1 MRRRDEVFVGMLLTV
16 AAAVA
21 IVGTIWLTRG
31 GLSSGYPLYTRFAW
45 GQNLKQGQPV
55 QLAGVSVGYV
65 DEVKLRD
72 DGFLDVVLRV
82 QDEYK
87 IPRNSTAA
95 VVPVGIF
102 GDVAVALQPK
112 SPSPIHYQAGDTVPA
127 GRSPPGIAE
136 ILARV
141 DTIGRR
147 VSTITAALE
156 DQLVGGGAL
165 RDVRQTIDAAQQLT
179 LQLNRVAA
187 EQSQNLSATM
197 ASLRRAASAVDPT
210 VVDSTLRNFRAAS
223 ANLNAMSAELGTAVG
238 RLDSLLAGLE
248 AGQGTAGKLLSD
260 TLLYADLRRVVQHV
274 DSLMADI
281 KKNPRKY
288 INLSIFGR

>member
-21 IVGTIWLTRG
+21 IIGTIWLTRG

-72 DGFLDVVLRV
+72 DGYLDVVLRV

-102 GDVAVALQPK
+102 GDVAVGLMPK
-112 SPSPIHYQAGDTVPA
+112 GPSSVHYERGDTVPA
-127 GRSPPGIAE
+127 GASPPGIAE

-147 VSTITAALE
+147 ISVITAALE
-156 DQLVGGGAL
+156 EQLVSGGAF
-165 RDVRQTIDAAQQLT
+165 RDVRQTIDAAQRLT

-187 EQSQNLSATM
+187 EQSQNLSATL
-197 ASLRRAASAVDPT
+197 ASFRRAANAVDPA
-210 VVDSTLRNFRAAS
+210 VVDSTVRNFRAAS
-223 ANLNAMSAELGTAVG
+223 ANLTALSNDLATAASRV
-238 RLDSLLAGLE
+238 DSLLVRLE

-260 TLLYADLRRVVQHV
+260 TLLYSDLRAVVHRV
-274 DSLMADI
+274 DSLMAD
-281 KKNPRKY
+281 
-288 INLSIFGR
+288 F

>member
-21 IVGTIWLTRG
+21 VVGTIWLTRG

-65 DEVKLRD
+65 DDVQLRD
-72 DGFLDVVLRV
+72 EGYLDVTLRI
-82 QDEYK
+82 ENKYK
-87 IPRNSTAA
+87 IPRSSTAA

-102 GDVAVALQPK
+102 GDVAVGLTPK
-112 SPSPIHYQAGDTVPA
+112 APSPIAYHPGDTVPA
-127 GRSPPGIAE
+127 GVSPPGMTE

-147 VSTITAALE
+147 VSLITAALE
-156 DQLVGGGAL
+156 EQLVAGGTF
-165 RDVRQTIDAAQQLT
+165 RDVRQTIDAAQRLT

-187 EQSQNLSATM
+187 EQSQNLTATM
-197 ASLRRAASAVDPT
+197 ASFRRAANAVDPA

-223 ANLNAMSAELGTAVG
+223 ENLNALSGELTRSVA
-238 RLDSLLAGLE
+238 RMDSLVAGLQR
-248 AGQGTAGKLLSD
+248 GRGTAGKLLSD
-260 TLLYADLRRVVQHV
+260 DSLYADLRATVRRV
-274 DSLMADI
+274 DSLMADFQR
-281 KKNPRKY
+281 NPRRY
-288 INLSIFGR
+288 INLSIF

>member
-1 MRRRDEVFVGMLLTV
+1 MLLTV

-65 DEVKLRD
+65 DDVQLRD

-112 SPSPIHYQAGDTVPA
+112 SPSPIHYASGDTVPA
-127 GRSPPGIAE
+127 GPSPPGIAE

-156 DQLVGGGAL
+156 EQLVGGGAL

-179 LQLNRVAA
+179 LRLNTVAA

-197 ASLRRAASAVDPT
+197 ASLRRTASAVDPA

-223 ANLNAMSAELGTAVG
+223 ANLNAMSAELTTAVT
-238 RLDSLLAGLE
+238 RVDSLLARVE

-260 TLLYADLRRVVQHV
+260 TLLYSDLRATVHRLDYAVA
-274 DSLMADI
+274 LT
-281 KKNPRKY
+281 P
-288 INLSIFGR
+288 FPTP

>member
-1 MRRRDEVFVGMLLTV
+1 MLLTV

-65 DEVKLRD
+65 DEVQLGD
-72 DGFLDVVLRV
+72 DGYLDVVLRV
-82 QDEYK
+82 EDQYK
-87 IPRNSTAA
+87 IPRTSTAS

-102 GDVAVALQPK
+102 GDVAVALTPK
-112 SPSPIHYQAGDTVPA
+112 APSRIAYDAGDTVPV
-127 GRSPPGIAE
+127 GPSPPGMAE

-141 DTIGRR
+141 DTIARR
-147 VSTITAALE
+147 VSTITGALE
-156 DQLVGGGAL
+156 EQLVAGGAF
-165 RDVRQTIDAAQQLT
+165 RDVRQTIDAAQRLT

-187 EQSQNLSATM
+187 EQSQNLSVTM
-197 ASLRRAASAVDPT
+197 ASLRRAANAVDPA
-210 VVDSTLRNFRAAS
+210 VVDSTLRNVRTAS
-223 ANLNAMSAELGTAVG
+223 ANLNAMSAELTSAVT

-248 AGQGTAGKLLSD
+248 NGRGTAGKLLSD
-260 TLLYADLRRVVQHV
+260 TLLYADLRATVHRV
-274 DSLMADI
+274 DSLMADFQR
-281 KKNPRKY
+281 NPRKY
-288 INLSIFGR
+288 INLRIF

>member
-1 MRRRDEVFVGMLLTV
+1 MVLTV
-16 AAAVA
+16 AVGVA

-72 DGFLDVVLRV
+72 DGYLDVVLRV
-82 QDEYK
+82 EDEYK

-102 GDVAVALQPK
+102 GDVAVGLMPK
-112 SPSPIHYQAGDTVPA
+112 GPSSVHYEPGDTVPA
-127 GRSPPGIAE
+127 GASPPGIAE

-147 VSTITAALE
+147 ISVITAALE
-156 DQLVGGGAL
+156 EQLVSGGAF
-165 RDVRQTIDAAQQLT
+165 RDVRQTIDAAQRLT

-187 EQSQNLSATM
+187 EQSQNLTATL
-197 ASLRRAASAVDPT
+197 ASFRRAANAVDPA
-210 VVDSTLRNFRAAS
+210 VIDSTVRNFRAAS
-223 ANLNAMSAELGTAVG
+223 ANLTTLSRDLAAAAG
-238 RLDSLLAGLE
+238 RLDSLLVRLE
-248 AGQGTAGKLLSD
+248 SGQGTAGKFLSD
-260 TLLYADLRRVVQHV
+260 TLLYADLRATVQRV
-274 DSLMADI
+274 DSLIADV
-281 KKNPRKY
+281 KRNPRKY
-288 INLSIFGR
+288 INLSIF

>member
-1 MRRRDEVFVGMLLTV
+1 MLLTV

-31 GLSSGYPLYTRFAW
+31 GLSKGYPLYTRFAW

-65 DEVKLRD
+65 DEVGLRD
-72 DGFLDVVLRV
+72 DGYLDVVLRV
-82 QDEYK
+82 EKQYK
-87 IPRNSTAA
+87 IPRSSTAA

-102 GDVAVALQPK
+102 GDVAVALMPKAPSRVYYQP
-112 SPSPIHYQAGDTVPA
+112 GDTVPA
-127 GRSPPGIAE
+127 GASPPGIAE

-147 VSTITAALE
+147 VSNITAALE
-156 DQLVGGGAL
+156 EQLVGGGAL
-165 RDVRQTIDAAQQLT
+165 RDVRQTIDAARGLT

-197 ASLRRAASAVDPT
+197 ASLRQAASAVDPR

-223 ANLNAMSAELGTAVG
+223 ANLNAMSADLGTAVS

-260 TLLYADLRRVVQHV
+260 TLLYSDLRRVVQHV

-281 KKNPRKY
+281 KRNPRKY
-288 INLSIFGR
+288 INLRIF

>member
-1 MRRRDEVFVGMLLTV
+1 MRLLDEVFVGMLLTV
-16 AAAVA
+16 AVGVA

-65 DEVKLRD
+65 DEVELRD

-112 SPSPIHYQAGDTVPA
+112 TPSRIHYEPGDTVPA
-127 GRSPPGIAE
+127 GPSPPGIAE
-136 ILARV
+136 IMARV
-141 DTIGRR
+141 DTIGHR
-147 VSTITAALE
+147 VSTITA
-156 DQLVGGGAL
+156 
-165 RDVRQTIDAAQQLT
+165 
-179 LQLNRVAA
+179 
-187 EQSQNLSATM
+187 
-197 ASLRRAASAVDPT
+197 
-210 VVDSTLRNFRAAS
+210 
-223 ANLNAMSAELGTAVG
+223 
-238 RLDSLLAGLE
+238 
-248 AGQGTAGKLLSD
+248 
-260 TLLYADLRRVVQHV
+260 
-274 DSLMADI
+274 
-281 KKNPRKY
+281 
-288 INLSIFGR
+288 

>member
-1 MRRRDEVFVGMLLTV
+1 MLLTV

-65 DEVKLRD
+65 DEVRLRD
-72 DGFLDVVLRV
+72 EGFLDVVLRIDD
-82 QDEYK
+82 QYK
-87 IPRNSTAA
+87 IPRGSTAA

-102 GDVAVALQPK
+102 GDVAVALTPPG
-112 SPSPIHYQAGDTVPA
+112 PSRVSYDSGDTVPA
-127 GRSPPGIAE
+127 GRSPPGMVE

-147 VSTITAALE
+147 VSVITAALE
-156 DQLVGGGAL
+156 EQLVVGGAF

-179 LQLNRVAA
+179 LRLNRVAT

-197 ASLRRAASAVDPT
+197 ASFRRAADAVDP
-210 VVDSTLRNFRAAS
+210 VVIDSTLRNFRAAS
-223 ANLNAMSAELGTAVG
+223 ANLNAMSAELTSAVG
-238 RLDSLLAGLE
+238 RLDSLLARVE
-248 AGQGTAGKLLSD
+248 AGEGTAGKLVSD
-260 TLLYADLRRVVQHV
+260 TLLYSDVRALVQRI
-274 DSLMADI
+274 DSLMTDFQR
-281 KKNPRKY
+281 NPRRY
-288 INLSIFGR
+288 INLSIF

>member
-65 DEVKLRD
+65 DEVRLRD
-72 DGFLDVVLRV
+72 EGYLDVVLRIEN
-82 QDEYK
+82 QYK
-87 IPRNSTAA
+87 IPRSSTAS
-95 VVPVGIF
+95 VIPVGIF
-102 GDVAVALQPK
+102 GDVAVALTPK
-112 SPSPIHYQAGDTVPA
+112 APSRVAYASGDTVPP
-127 GRSPPGIAE
+127 GQSPPGMVE

-147 VSTITAALE
+147 VSAITAALE
-156 DQLVGGGAL
+156 DQLVAGGAF
-165 RDVRQTIDAAQQLT
+165 RDVRQTIDAAQRLT
-179 LQLNRVAA
+179 LQLNRVAT

-197 ASLRRAASAVDPT
+197 ASFRRAADAVDPA

-223 ANLNAMSAELGTAVG
+223 QNLNAMSSELTNAVT
-238 RLDSLLAGLE
+238 RMETLLANLE
-248 AGQGTAGKLLSD
+248 RGQGTAGKFLSD
-260 TLLYADLRRVVQHV
+260 TLLYSDLRATVRRV
-274 DSLMADI
+274 DSVLVDFQ
-281 KKNPRKY
+281 KNPRRY
-288 INLSIFGR
+288 INLSIF

>member
-1 MRRRDEVFVGMLLTV
+1 MLLTV

-65 DEVKLRD
+65 DEVQLRD
-72 DGFLDVVLRV
+72 DGYLDVVLRV
-82 QDEYK
+82 EDQYK
-87 IPRNSTAA
+87 IPRSSTAS

-102 GDVAVALQPK
+102 GDVAVALTPK
-112 SPSPIHYQAGDTVPA
+112 APSRIAYDAGDTVPV
-127 GRSPPGIAE
+127 GPSPPGMTE

-141 DTIGRR
+141 DTIARR
-147 VSTITAALE
+147 VSTITGALE
-156 DQLVGGGAL
+156 EQLVAGGAF
-165 RDVRQTIDAAQQLT
+165 RDVRQTIDAAQRLT

-187 EQSQNLSATM
+187 EQSQNLSVTM
-197 ASLRRAASAVDPT
+197 ASLRRAASAVDPA
-210 VVDSTLRNFRAAS
+210 VVDSTLRNVRTAS
-223 ANLNAMSAELGTAVG
+223 ANLNAMSAELTSAVT

-248 AGQGTAGKLLSD
+248 NGRGTAGKLLSD
-260 TLLYADLRRVVQHV
+260 TLLYADLRATVHRV
-274 DSLMADI
+274 DSLMADFQR
-281 KKNPRKY
+281 NPRKY
-288 INLSIFGR
+288 INLRIF

>member
-65 DEVKLRD
+65 DDVRLRD
-72 DGFLDVVLRV
+72 DGYLDVVLRV
-82 QDEYK
+82 QNEYK

-102 GDVAVALQPK
+102 GDVAVGLKPRG
-112 SPSPIHYQAGDTVPA
+112 PSPIHYQPGDTVPA
-127 GRSPPGIAE
+127 GESPPGIAE

-147 VSTITAALE
+147 VSVITAALE
-156 DQLVGGGAL
+156 EQLVGGGAL
-165 RDVRQTIDAAQQLT
+165 RDVRRTIDAAQQLT

-197 ASLRRAASAVDPT
+197 ASFRRTANAVNPA
-210 VVDSTLRNFRAAS
+210 VVDSTVRNFRAAS
-223 ANLNAMSAELGTAVG
+223 ANLNAMSADLATAVS
-238 RLDSLLAGLE
+238 RLDSLLVRLE

-260 TLLYADLRRVVQHV
+260 TLLYSDLRAVVHRV
-274 DSLMADI
+274 DSLMADF
-281 KKNPRKY
+281 KRNPRKY
-288 INLSIFGR
+288 INLSIF

>member
-65 DEVKLRD
+65 DDVKLRD
-72 DGFLDVVLRV
+72 DGYLDVVLRV
-82 QDEYK
+82 QNEYK
-87 IPRNSTAA
+87 VPRSSTAA
-95 VVPVGIF
+95 VVPIGIF
-102 GDVAVALQPK
+102 GDVAVGLSPK
-112 SPSPIHYQAGDTVPA
+112 GPSPIHYQPGDTVPA
-127 GRSPPGIAE
+127 GPSPPGIAE

-156 DQLVGGGAL
+156 DQLVVGGAL

-179 LQLNRVAA
+179 LQLNRVAT
-187 EQSQNLSATM
+187 EQSQNLSATLG
-197 ASLRRAASAVDPT
+197 SFRRAANAVDPA
-210 VVDSTLRNFRAAS
+210 VVDSTVRNFRAAS
-223 ANLNAMSAELGTAVG
+223 ANLNAFSADLATAVS
-238 RLDSLLAGLE
+238 RLDSLVVRLE
-248 AGQGTAGKLLSD
+248 TGQGTAGKLLSD
-260 TLLYADLRRVVQHV
+260 TLLYSDLRAVVHRA
-274 DSLMADI
+274 DSLIADF
-281 KKNPRKY
+281 KRNPRKY
-288 INLSIFGR
+288 INLTIF

>member
-65 DEVKLRD
+65 DEVHLRD

-112 SPSPIHYQAGDTVPA
+112 TPSRIHYEPGDTVPA
-127 GRSPPGIAE
+127 GPSPPGIAE
-136 ILARV
+136 IMARV

-156 DQLVGGGAL
+156 EQLVGGGAL

-197 ASLRRAASAVDPT
+197 ASLRRAANAVDPT

-223 ANLNAMSAELGTAVG
+223 ANLNAMSAELTSSVS
-238 RLDSLLAGLE
+238 RIDSLLAGLE
-248 AGQGTAGKLLSD
+248 RGRGTAGKLLSD
-260 TLLYADLRRVVQHV
+260 TLLYSDLRATVQRV
-274 DSLMADI
+274 DSLVADF
-281 KKNPRKY
+281 KRNPRKY
-288 INLSIFGR
+288 VNLTIF

>member
-1 MRRRDEVFVGMLLTV
+1 MLLTV

-31 GLSSGYPLYTRFAW
+31 GLAQGYPLYTRFAW

-65 DEVKLRD
+65 DEVRLRD

-82 QDEYK
+82 EEEYR

-102 GDVAVALQPK
+102 GDVAVALTPA
-112 SPSPIHYQAGDTVPA
+112 SPSPIHYEPGDTVPP
-127 GRSPPGIAE
+127 GRSPPGMAE

-147 VSTITAALE
+147 VSNITAALE
-156 DQLVGGGAL
+156 EQLVVGGAF
-165 RDVRQTIDAAQQLT
+165 RDVRQTIDAAQRLT

-187 EQSQNLSATM
+187 EQSQNLTATM
-197 ASLRRAASAVDPT
+197 ASLRRTAEAVNPA
-210 VVDSTLRNFRAAS
+210 VVDSTLRNFRSAS
-223 ANLNAMSAELGTAVG
+223 ANLNAMTAELTRSVT
-238 RLDSLLAGLE
+238 RIDTLLAGLE
-248 AGQGTAGKLLSD
+248 SGRGTAGKLLSD
-260 TLLYADLRRVVQHV
+260 DALYAELRATVRRV
-274 DSLMADI
+274 DSLMADFQR
-281 KKNPRKY
+281 NPRKY
-288 INLSIFGR
+288 INLTIF

>member
-21 IVGTIWLTRG
+21 VVGTIWLTRG

-65 DEVKLRD
+65 DDVQLRD
-72 DGFLDVVLRV
+72 EGFLDVTLRI
-82 QDEYK
+82 ENKYK

-102 GDVAVALQPK
+102 GDVAVGLTPK
-112 SPSPIHYQAGDTVPA
+112 APSRIAYQAGDTVPA
-127 GRSPPGIAE
+127 GPSPPGMTE

-141 DTIGRR
+141 DTITRR

-156 DQLVGGGAL
+156 DQLVAGGTF

-179 LQLNRVAA
+179 LQLNRVAT
-187 EQSQNLSATM
+187 EQSRNLSATM
-197 ASLRRAASAVDPT
+197 ASFRRAADAVDP
-210 VVDSTLRNFRAAS
+210 VVIDSTLRNFRAAS
-223 ANLNAMSAELGTAVG
+223 ANLNRLSAELTTSVK
-238 RLDSLLAGLE
+238 RMDSLLAGLE
-248 AGQGTAGKLLSD
+248 KGRGTAGKLLSD
-260 TLLYADLRRVVQHV
+260 DQLYSDLRATVQRV
-274 DSLMADI
+274 DSLMADF
-281 KKNPRKY
+281 KRNPRRY
-288 INLSIFGR
+288 INLSIF

>member
-1 MRRRDEVFVGMLLTV
+1 MLLTL

-65 DEVKLRD
+65 GEVQLRD
-72 DGFLDVVLRV
+72 DGYLDVVLRV
-82 QDEYK
+82 EDQYK
-87 IPRNSTAA
+87 IPRSSTAS

-102 GDVAVALQPK
+102 GDVAVALTPK
-112 SPSPIHYQAGDTVPA
+112 APSRIAYDAGDTVPV
-127 GRSPPGIAE
+127 GPSPPGMAE

-141 DTIGRR
+141 DTIARR
-147 VSTITAALE
+147 VSTITGALE
-156 DQLVGGGAL
+156 EQLVAGGAF
-165 RDVRQTIDAAQQLT
+165 RDVRQTIDAAQRLT

-187 EQSQNLSATM
+187 EQSQNLSVTM
-197 ASLRRAASAVDPT
+197 ASLRRAASAVDPA
-210 VVDSTLRNFRAAS
+210 VVDSTLRNVRTAS
-223 ANLNAMSAELGTAVG
+223 ANLNAMSAQLTSAVT

-248 AGQGTAGKLLSD
+248 NGRGTAGKLLSD
-260 TLLYADLRRVVQHV
+260 TLLYADLRATVHRV
-274 DSLMADI
+274 DSLMADFQR
-281 KKNPRKY
+281 NPRKY
-288 INLSIFGR
+288 INLSIF

>member
-1 MRRRDEVFVGMLLTV
+1 MLLTV

-72 DGFLDVVLRV
+72 DGYLDVVLRV

-102 GDVAVALQPK
+102 GDVAVALTPK
-112 SPSPIHYQAGDTVPA
+112 APSRVAYDAGDTVPV
-127 GRSPPGIAE
+127 GPSPPGMAE

-141 DTIGRR
+141 DTIARR
-147 VSTITAALE
+147 VSTITGALE
-156 DQLVGGGAL
+156 EQLVAGGAF
-165 RDVRQTIDAAQQLT
+165 RDVRQTIDAAQRLT
-179 LQLNRVAA
+179 LQLNRVAT

-197 ASLRRAASAVDPT
+197 ASLRRAAGAVDPAL
-210 VVDSTLRNFRAAS
+210 VDSTLRNVRTAS
-223 ANLNAMSAELGTAVG
+223 ANLNTMSAELTRSVT

-248 AGQGTAGKLLSD
+248 TGRGTAGKLLSD
-260 TLLYADLRRVVQHV
+260 TLLYADLRNTVRRV
-274 DSLMADI
+274 DSLMADFQR
-281 KKNPRKY
+281 NPRKY
-288 INLSIFGR
+288 INLSIS

>member
-16 AAAVA
+16 AATVA

-65 DEVKLRD
+65 DEVKLND
-72 DGFLDVVLRV
+72 DGYLDVVLRV
-82 QDEYK
+82 QNEYK
-87 IPRNSTAA
+87 IPRSSTAS

-112 SPSPIHYQAGDTVPA
+112 APSRVHYDPGDTVPV
-127 GRSPPGIAE
+127 GPSPPGIAE
-136 ILARV
+136 IMARV

-147 VSTITAALE
+147 ISVITAALE
-156 DQLVGGGAL
+156 DQLVAGGAF

-179 LQLNRVAA
+179 LQLNRVAT
-187 EQSQNLSATM
+187 EQSRNLTQTM
-197 ASLRRAASAVDPT
+197 TSFRRAADALDP
-210 VVDSTLRNFRAAS
+210 VVIDSTMRNFRSTS
-223 ANLNAMSAELGTAVG
+223 ANLNALTADLSTTV
-238 RLDSLLAGLE
+238 RRADSLLVGLE
-248 AGQGTAGKLLSD
+248 SGRGTAGKLLSD
-260 TLLYADLRRVVQHV
+260 TLLYSDLRAVVGRA
-274 DSLMADI
+274 DSLMADF
-281 KKNPRKY
+281 KRNPRKY
-288 INLSIFGR
+288 INLSIF

>member
-1 MRRRDEVFVGMLLTV
+1 MLLTA

-65 DEVKLRD
+65 DDVELRD
-72 DGFLDVVLRV
+72 EGYLDVTLRI
-82 QDEYK
+82 ENKYK
-87 IPRNSTAA
+87 IPRSSTAS

-102 GDVAVALQPK
+102 GDVAVGLTPK
-112 SPSPIHYQAGDTVPA
+112 APSRIAYDAGDTVPA
-127 GRSPPGIAE
+127 GPSPPGVTE

-147 VSTITAALE
+147 VSAITAALE
-156 DQLVGGGAL
+156 DQLVAGGAF
-165 RDVRQTIDAAQQLT
+165 RDVRETIDAAQRLT
-179 LQLNRVAA
+179 LQLNRVAT

-197 ASLRRAASAVDPT
+197 ASFRRAADAIDPA
-210 VVDSTLRNFRAAS
+210 VVDSTIRNFRAAS
-223 ANLNAMSAELGTAVG
+223 GNLNAMSAELTSSVA

-248 AGQGTAGKLLSD
+248 RGRGTAGKLLSD
-260 TLLYADLRRVVQHV
+260 EALYSDLRATVRRV
-274 DSLMADI
+274 DSVLADFQR
-281 KKNPRKY
+281 NPRRY
-288 INLSIFGR
+288 INLSIF

>member
-65 DEVKLRD
+65 DEVELRD
-72 DGFLDVVLRV
+72 DGYLDVVLRV

-87 IPRNSTAA
+87 IPRSSTAA

-112 SPSPIHYQAGDTVPA
+112 GPSRIHYEPGDTVPV
-127 GRSPPGIAE
+127 GVSPPGIAE
-136 ILARV
+136 IMARV

-147 VSTITAALE
+147 ISVITAALE
-156 DQLVGGGAL
+156 EQLVAAGTF
-165 RDVRQTIDAAQQLT
+165 REVRQTIDAAQQLT
-179 LQLNRVAA
+179 LRLNRVAT
-187 EQSQNLSATM
+187 EQSQNLTQTM
-197 ASLRRAASAVDPT
+197 ASFRRAADALDPR
-210 VVDSTLRNFRAAS
+210 VIDSTMKNFRTTS
-223 ANLNAMSAELGTAVG
+223 ANLNALSADLSSTVKRA
-238 RLDSLLAGLE
+238 DSILVGLE
-248 AGQGTAGKLLSD
+248 SGRGTAGKLLSD
-260 TLLYADLRRVVQHV
+260 TLLYSDLRAVVHRA
-274 DSLMADI
+274 DSLMADF
-281 KKNPRKY
+281 KRNPRKY
-288 INLSIFGR
+288 INLSIF

>member
-1 MRRRDEVFVGMLLTV
+1 MLLTV

-65 DEVKLRD
+65 DDVQLRD
-72 DGFLDVVLRV
+72 EGYLDVTLRI
-82 QDEYK
+82 ENKYK
-87 IPRNSTAA
+87 IPRSSTAS

-102 GDVAVALQPK
+102 GDVAVGLTPK
-112 SPSPIHYQAGDTVPA
+112 APSRIAYEAGDTVPA
-127 GRSPPGIAE
+127 GPSPPGMTE

-147 VSTITAALE
+147 VSAITAALE
-156 DQLVGGGAL
+156 DQLVAGGAF

-179 LQLNRVAA
+179 LQLNRVAT
-187 EQSQNLSATM
+187 EQSQNLTATM
-197 ASLRRAASAVDPT
+197 ASFRRAADAVNPA
-210 VVDSTLRNFRAAS
+210 VVDSTLRNVNVAS
-223 ANLNAMSAELGTAVG
+223 ANFKAMSAELTSAVG

-248 AGQGTAGKLLSD
+248 NGRGTAGKLLSD
-260 TLLYADLRRVVQHV
+260 TLLYAEVRATVRRV
-274 DSLMADI
+274 DSLMTDFQR
-281 KKNPRKY
+281 NPRKY
-288 INLSIFGR
+288 INLSIF

>member
-1 MRRRDEVFVGMLLTV
+1 MRRRDEVFVGMVLTL

-31 GLSSGYPLYTRFAW
+31 GLSRGYPLYTRFAW

-55 QLAGVSVGYV
+55 LLAGVSVGYV

-82 QDEYK
+82 EDEYK
-87 IPRNSTAA
+87 IPRNATAA

-102 GDVAVALQPK
+102 GDVAVALQTK
-112 SPSPIHYQAGDTVPA
+112 SPSAVHYQPGDTVPP
-127 GRSPPGIAE
+127 GLSPPGIAE

-156 DQLVGGGAL
+156 EQLVGGGAL
-165 RDVRQTIDAAQQLT
+165 RDVRQTIDAAERLT

-210 VVDSTLRNFRAAS
+210 VVDSTLRNFRVAS
-223 ANLNAMSAELGTAVG
+223 ANLNAMSAALTAAVR
-238 RLDSLLAGLE
+238 RLDSLLVGLE
-248 AGQGTAGKLLSD
+248 AGRGTAGKLLSD
-260 TLLYADLRRVVQHV
+260 TLLYADLRATIQRV
-274 DSLMADI
+274 DSLVADI
-281 KKNPRKY
+281 KRNPRKY
-288 INLSIFGR
+288 INLTIF

>member
-1 MRRRDEVFVGMLLTV
+1 MRRRDEVFVGVLLTV

-31 GLSSGYPLYTRFAW
+31 GLSRGYPLYTRFAW

-65 DEVKLRD
+65 DEVKLND

-82 QDEYK
+82 EDEYK
-87 IPRNSTAA
+87 IPRNATAA

-102 GDVAVALQPK
+102 GDVAVALQTK
-112 SPSPIHYQAGDTVPA
+112 SPSPVHYQPADTVPA
-127 GRSPPGIAE
+127 GPSPPGVAE

-147 VSTITAALE
+147 VSNITAALE
-156 DQLVGGGAL
+156 EQLVGGGAL

-197 ASLRRAASAVDPT
+197 ASLRRAANAVDPAI
-210 VVDSTLRNFRAAS
+210 VDSTLRNFRVAS
-223 ANLNAMSAELGTAVG
+223 ANVNAMSAELARTVG

-260 TLLYADLRRVVQHV
+260 TLLYSDLRAVVHRA

-281 KKNPRKY
+281 KRNPRKY
-288 INLSIFGR
+288 INLSIF

>member
-21 IVGTIWLTRG
+21 IIGTIWLTRG

-65 DEVKLRD
+65 DEVELRD
-72 DGFLDVVLRV
+72 DGYLDVVLRV
-82 QDEYK
+82 QNEYK
-87 IPRNSTAA
+87 IPRSSTAS

-112 SPSPIHYQAGDTVPA
+112 GPSRVHYASGDTVPA
-127 GRSPPGIAE
+127 GASPPGIAE

-147 VSTITAALE
+147 ISVITAALE
-156 DQLVGGGAL
+156 EQLVAGGAF

-179 LQLNRVAA
+179 LQLNRVAS
-187 EQSQNLSATM
+187 EQSRNLTATM
-197 ASLRRAASAVDPT
+197 ASFRRAADAVDPA

-223 ANLNAMSAELGTAVG
+223 GNLNAMSAELERTTRRADSILVALQSG
-238 RLDSLLAGLE
+238 R
-248 AGQGTAGKLLSD
+248 GTAGKLLSD
-260 TLLYADLRRVVQHV
+260 TLLYSDLRATVHRA
-274 DSLMADI
+274 DSLIADI
-281 KKNPRKY
+281 KRNPRKY
-288 INLSIFGR
+288 INLSIF

>member
-16 AAAVA
+16 AAAVG

-31 GLSSGYPLYTRFAW
+31 GLSSGYPLYTQFAW
-45 GQNLKQGQPV
+45 GQNLKKGQPV
-55 QLAGVSVGYV
+55 RLAGVSVGYV

-87 IPRNSTAA
+87 VPRNSTAA

-112 SPSPIHYQAGDTVPA
+112 APSRIHYQPGDTVPA
-127 GRSPPGIAE
+127 GVSPPGIAE

-156 DQLVGGGAL
+156 EQLVGGGAL

-197 ASLRRAASAVDPT
+197 ASLRRAATAVDPS

-223 ANLNAMSAELGTAVG
+223 SNLNAMSAELGTAVG

-260 TLLYADLRRVVQHV
+260 TLLYSELRRVVQHV

-281 KKNPRKY
+281 KRNPRKY
-288 INLSIFGR
+288 INLRIF

>member
-65 DEVKLRD
+65 DEVQLRD
-72 DGFLDVVLRV
+72 DGYLDVVLRV

-87 IPRNSTAA
+87 IPRSSTAA

-112 SPSPIHYQAGDTVPA
+112 APSRVHYESGDTVPA
-127 GRSPPGIAE
+127 GASPPGIAE
-136 ILARV
+136 IMARV

-147 VSTITAALE
+147 ISVITAALE
-156 DQLVGGGAL
+156 DQLVAGGAF

-179 LQLNRVAA
+179 LRLNRVAT
-187 EQSQNLSATM
+187 EQSQNLTATM
-197 ASLRRAASAVDPT
+197 ASFRRAADALDPG
-210 VVDSTLRNFRAAS
+210 VIDSTMRNFRATS
-223 ANLNAMSAELGTAVG
+223 ANLAALSADLERTTKRADSILVALQSG
-238 RLDSLLAGLE
+238 R
-248 AGQGTAGKLLSD
+248 GTAGKLLADS
-260 TLLYADLRRVVQHV
+260 LLYTDLRATVHRA
-274 DSLMADI
+274 DSLLADI

-288 INLSIFGR
+288 INLSIF

>member
-16 AAAVA
+16 AAVVVV
-21 IVGTIWLTRG
+21 VGTIWLTRG

-72 DGFLDVVLRV
+72 EGYLDVTLRI
-82 QDEYK
+82 ENKYK
-87 IPRNSTAA
+87 IPRSSTAA

-102 GDVAVALQPK
+102 GDVAVGLTPK
-112 SPSPIHYQAGDTVPA
+112 ATSAIAYHPGDTVPA
-127 GRSPPGIAE
+127 GQSPPGMTE

-147 VSTITAALE
+147 VSRITAALE
-156 DQLVGGGAL
+156 EQLVAGGAF
-165 RDVRQTIDAAQQLT
+165 RDVRETIDAAQRLT
-179 LQLNRVAA
+179 LQLNRVAT

-197 ASLRRAASAVDPT
+197 ASFRRAANAVDPA
-210 VVDSTLRNFRAAS
+210 VVDSTLRNFRTAS
-223 ANLNAMSAELGTAVG
+223 ENLNALSGELTRSVA
-238 RLDSLLAGLE
+238 RMDSLVAGLQR
-248 AGQGTAGKLLSD
+248 GHGTAGKLLSD
-260 TLLYADLRRVVQHV
+260 DSLYADLRATVRRV
-274 DSLMADI
+274 DSLMADVQR
-281 KKNPRKY
+281 NPRRY
-288 INLSIFGR
+288 INLRIF